1 MPRKK
6 NNIIDPNV
14 NGQYQPDNL
23 KNKVAITIPE
33 LNLTLL
39 VLKTKLANTTIEEY
53 KQNYIN
59 QYTSKTILP

>member
-1 MPRKK
+1 MPRKR

-14 NGQYQPDNL
+14 NGQYQPENL